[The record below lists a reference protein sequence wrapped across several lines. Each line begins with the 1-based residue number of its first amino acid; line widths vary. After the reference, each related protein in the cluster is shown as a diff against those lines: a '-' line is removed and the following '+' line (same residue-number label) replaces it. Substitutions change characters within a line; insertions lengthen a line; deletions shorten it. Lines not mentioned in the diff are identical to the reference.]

1 MQNITKSDS
10 SKQSYLRLSTLQPFF
25 TAVIYTNQDNQIS
38 SFFLIAMDEEL
49 YDEFGNYI
57 GPEIND
63 SEDESLSVG
72 IPSSNHSFYI
82 QVEEEED
89 NWNFEEDREGK
100 FADWYENKDQT
111 PHPSKKIQMFAHM
124 RMQ

>member
-1 MQNITKSDS
+1 MI
-10 SKQSYLRLSTLQPFF
+10 
-25 TAVIYTNQDNQIS
+25 TAVIYTNQDSQIS

-82 QVEEEED
+82 
-89 NWNFEEDREGK
+89 
-100 FADWYENKDQT
+100 
-111 PHPSKKIQMFAHM
+111 
-124 RMQ
+124 

>member
-1 MQNITKSDS
+1 MI
-10 SKQSYLRLSTLQPFF
+10 

-82 QVEEEED
+82 
-89 NWNFEEDREGK
+89 
-100 FADWYENKDQT
+100 
-111 PHPSKKIQMFAHM
+111 
-124 RMQ
+124 